1 MSPATDAPLARGLS
15 CTIFHVASP
24 RCSSVGLTFGQGH
37 CGVSLITT
45 TAHHH
50 QSYFP
55 PVAQTLQTEERDMS
69 SPSGGEIG
77 LEPKD
82 GSITTAVFVELDH
95 AASLLKTH
103 QSFLLH
109 QKSHGTL
116 CVACK
121 RCMTRPLLTTS
132 TFFPATL
139 PSPTL
144 HHHPSFSV
152 PQRHQSVSSAN
163 L

>member
-1 MSPATDAPLARGLS
+1 MLPLARGLS

-24 RCSSVGLTFGQGH
+24 RCSLVGMTFGQGH

-69 SPSGGEIG
+69 SSSGGEIG
-77 LEPKD
+77 LEPED
-82 GSITTAVFVELDH
+82 GSITTAVFLESDH
-95 AASLLKTH
+95 ATSLLKTH

-121 RCMTRPLLTTS
+121 RLHDLAPADVLNFLSSHTPQPHPTPPPRLFSSSKTPVCLLG
-132 TFFPATL
+132 
-139 PSPTL
+139 
-144 HHHPSFSV
+144 
-152 PQRHQSVSSAN
+152 
-163 L
+163 